1 MTYPLTDFCTAL
13 PQLRTPAA
21 IEENKPPPPPP
32 DVAAVSWS
40 LDPIAGDLR
49 GQTKGELE
57 CGGGVGV
64 TLGFGGAAGRQA
76 GGYLPRVDVEE
87 SRGR

>member
-64 TLGFGGAAGRQA
+64 MVA
-76 GGYLPRVDVEE
+76 RVCE
-87 SRGR
+87 RR